1 MFFLSMAHGMKSPL
15 FFALSFCV
23 LFASSISAEQKQL
36 TKIQIVSDFIP
47 ENNKAD
53 KNIANK
59 IMLTIGERISPATV
73 LEFIPASRL
82 REWKQ
87 LQTMPDVCLY
97 NKVKNS
103 EREQSAF
110 FNQYPIMAFP
120 GNRLVIYNHPELSQD
135 ITLEEV
141 IQKHKFLIGISAG
154 RSYGKHI
161 DQFIASHPDNFVDI
175 NGDKSSRRL
184 HEMLFQNKLDAILE
198 YTTVLKERFKN
209 DPRIEKTRF
218 LSIDEESHAVFGYLA
233 CSRSEQGKLNIA
245 TFDKVLKETTMQNQ
259 IIKLHQQLFTDP
271 ERSLLISALK
281 AKFNLPLN

>member
-1 MFFLSMAHGMKSPL
+1 MKSSL

-53 KNIANK
+53 RNIANK
-59 IMLTIGERISPATV
+59 IMLAIGEQLSPSTL

-87 LQTMPDVCLY
+87 IQTMPDVCLF
-97 NKVKNS
+97 NKVKNG
-103 EREQSAF
+103 ERLQSAF

-120 GNRLVIYNHPELSQD
+120 ANRLVIYNHPELSQD

-175 NGDKSSRRL
+175 AGDKSSRRL

-198 YTTVLKERFKN
+198 YTTVLKDRFKN

-245 TFDKVLKETTMQNQ
+245 AFDKVLSQNKMQDQ
-259 IIKLHQQLFTDP
+259 IIKLHQQVFSDP